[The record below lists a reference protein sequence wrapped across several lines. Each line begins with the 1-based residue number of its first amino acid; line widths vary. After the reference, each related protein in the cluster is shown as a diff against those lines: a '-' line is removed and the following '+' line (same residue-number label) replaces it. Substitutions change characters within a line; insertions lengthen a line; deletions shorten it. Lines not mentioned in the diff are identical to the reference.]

1 MPALVRL
8 YIRHVLIGFAISSAF
23 CATLVWMNVAGLGH
37 LILETDLGWVAALMM
52 FVSNGVVFAGVQFAI
67 AVMLLAEDDTG
78 PRGGHRHGAARV
90 LLPVA
95 IPVRDVRQD
104 RRRR

>member
-8 YIRHVLIGFAISSAF
+8 YIRHVLIGFGISAAF
-23 CATLVWMNVAGLGH
+23 CAMLVWMNIAGLGH
-37 LILETDLGWVAALMM
+37 LILETNLGWVAAIML

-67 AVMLLAEDDTG
+67 AVMMMAEDDDG
-78 PRGGHRHGAARV
+78 PRGGHRDSVAKV
-90 LLPVA
+90 WLPVA
-95 IPVRDVRQD
+95 IPVKDAPQA

>member
-8 YIRHVLIGFAISSAF
+8 YIRHVVIGFAISAAF
-23 CATLVWMNVAGLGH
+23 CAMLVWMNVAGLGH
-37 LILETDLGWVAALMM
+37 LILETDLGWVAALML

-78 PRGGHRHGAARV
+78 PRGGRRQSAARV